1 MPISY
6 QTDYSLLV
14 MQADALTQD
23 EPHYLPNLANIS
35 SLLWDAMEDLNWCGF
50 YLAADKT
57 LILGPFQGKTACIR
71 IPFGKGVCGTA
82 AATDTT
88 QLVPDVHQ
96 FPGHIACDSASNSEI
111 VIPVHGADGSIVAVL
126 DIDSPK
132 LERFSEIDAQGLEQ
146 IVKVLEKNCTFCF
159 TDIIK

>member
-35 SLLWDAMEDLNWCGF
+35 ALLWDAMEDLNWCGF
-50 YLAADKT
+50 YLATDKT

-82 AATDTT
+82 AASDTT